1 MAVEESEFLLRDALL
16 TSALRHG
23 AWLMPDDSQLPPDL
37 LSDFTDPQGRKVTL
51 VIGAGCSFEP
61 PTNLPLSKNV
71 SRNAHQQLL
80 DDGVLQEPCEN
91 PEDLSEVAD
100 AVFEARGEQRPLVK
114 RMGIHR
120 FTGVDPNSGHKIA
133 AALLREECIS
143 SVITLNYDDAMTQ
156 AMGYVGGREEI
167 NEIGDPRAH
176 NEMGSTN
183 LVYLHRKAD
192 ADPNDLIIRTEDLE
206 NEWEGNWEE
215 MIVQSQLIR
224 SSSVF
229 AGLGSPA
236 AVLTE
241 STQKLRGAEGSD
253 PTFYQVDTADYEWE
267 NDKGETE
274 RSPFT
279 EALDIPEDQYIQSG
293 WCDFMEAVGERVRKQ
308 QLQELCEACVQ
319 VALED
324 EQQLFEALSD
334 ETLDELR
341 SRIRSLLDPGTQ
353 PYRFLEMGKLRARW
367 FLETGKKYACHFRE
381 DVPTW
386 IAQLLLAV
394 DYILRRYEFE
404 DAIFLPQDG
413 CVKFCHSDGREII
426 SHLAHGRS
434 RMSWKRLQNKLP
446 SRASVRR
453 ERTNQPIC
461 ILAEGLR
468 GSPEDYSTPQEIGNP
483 KAGSEGKEEKSIL
496 ESSPSMTR
504 VEAYHLHRKTDK
516 LDQVFEP

>member
-1 MAVEESEFLLRDALL
+1 
-16 TSALRHG
+16 
-23 AWLMPDDSQLPPDL
+23 MPDESQPPPDL
-37 LSDFTDPQGRKVTL
+37 LSDFTDPRGGRVTL
-51 VIGAGCSFEP
+51 VIGAGCSLED
-61 PTNLPLSKNV
+61 PTNLPLSKDV
-71 SRNAHQQLL
+71 SRKAHQKLL
-80 DDGVLQEPCEN
+80 DDGVLQESCEN

-100 AVFEARGEQRPLVK
+100 AVFEARDEQRPLVD

-133 AALLREECIS
+133 AALLREGCIS

-156 AMGYVGGREEI
+156 AIGYVGGGEEI
-167 NEIGDPRAH
+167 NEIGNPRAH
-176 NEMGSTN
+176 NEMGPTN

-192 ADPNDLIIRTEDLE
+192 AHPEDLVMRTEVLE
-206 NEWEGNWEE
+206 KEWEENWEE

-224 SSSVF
+224 PSSVF

-241 STQKLRGAEGSD
+241 STQKLRGAEGTD

-267 NDKGETE
+267 NDEGETE
-274 RSPFT
+274 KSPFT
-279 EALDIPEDQYIQSG
+279 EALDIPKDQYIQLG

-308 QLQELCEACVQ
+308 QLQDLCEACVE
-319 VALED
+319 VAWED
-324 EQQLFEALSD
+324 GQELFETFDD
-334 ETLDELR
+334 EAREELR
-341 SRIRSLLDPGTQ
+341 NRIRSLLDPDTH
-353 PYRFLEMGKLRARW
+353 PYRFLEMGELRARW
-367 FLETGKKYACHFRE
+367 FLETGKNYACHFRE

-404 DAIFLPQDG
+404 DVVFLPQDG
-413 CVKFCHSDGREII
+413 CIKFQDADGRTTI
-426 SHLAHGRS
+426 SHLVHGRS
-434 RMSWKRLQNKLP
+434 KISWDKLENKLP
-446 SRASVRR
+446 SRTSIRR
-453 ERTNQPIC
+453 ERTTQTTC

-468 GSPEDYSTPQEIGNP
+468 GSPTDYSTPQDIGNP
-483 KAGSEGKEEKSIL
+483 QADAEGEEEASIL
-496 ESSPSMTR
+496 DTNPSMTR

>member
-1 MAVEESEFLLRDALL
+1 
-16 TSALRHG
+16 
-23 AWLMPDDSQLPPDL
+23 MPDESQLPPDL
-37 LSDFTDPQGRKVTL
+37 RSDLTDPQGRKVTL
-51 VIGAGCSFEP
+51 VIGAGCSFES
-61 PTNLPLSKNV
+61 PTNLPLSKDV

-80 DDGVLQEPCEN
+80 DDDVLQEPCEN

-100 AVFEARGEQRPLVK
+100 AVFEARGEQKPLVD

-133 AALLREECIS
+133 AALLREGCIA

-176 NEMGSTN
+176 NEMGPTN

-192 ADPNDLIIRTEDLE
+192 AHPEDLVMRTEVLE
-206 NEWEGNWEE
+206 TEWEENWEE

-224 SSSVF
+224 PSSVF

-241 STQKLRGAEGSD
+241 SIQRLRGAEGTD
-253 PTFYQVDTADYEWE
+253 PTFYQVDSADYEWE
-267 NDKGETE
+267 NDAGETE

-279 EALDIPEDQYIQSG
+279 EALDIPEDQYIQMG
-293 WCDFMEAVGERVRKQ
+293 WCDFMKAVGERVRKQ
-308 QLQELCEACVQ
+308 QLHDLCEACVE
-319 VALED
+319 VASEE
-324 EQQLFEALSD
+324 EQELFETFD
-334 ETLDELR
+334 DDTQDELR
-341 SRIRSLLDPGTQ
+341 NRIRSLLDPDSH
-353 PYRFLEMGKLRARW
+353 PYRFLEMGELRARW
-367 FLETGKKYACHFRE
+367 FLETGKNYACHFRE

-404 DAIFLPQDG
+404 DVVFLPRDG
-413 CVKFCHSDGREII
+413 CVKFRHSDGREII
-426 SHLAHGRS
+426 SHLVHGRS
-434 RMSWKRLQNKLP
+434 QMSWEKLQHQLP
-446 SRASVRR
+446 SKTSIRR
-453 ERTNQPIC
+453 ERTTQPTC

-468 GSPEDYSTPQEIGNP
+468 GSPKDYSTPQDIIEP
-483 KAGSEGKEEKSIL
+483 ETDVEGEEETSIL
-496 ESSPSMTR
+496 ESNPSMTR
-504 VEAYHLHRKTDK
+504 VEAYHLHQKTDN
-516 LDQVFEP
+516 LDQVF